1 MDSLEFCCKAEQ
13 RNGATREIGIKK
25 RTLFEDT
32 EFVKG
37 TRLDSEVS
45 PSLRTWQAIW

>member
-1 MDSLEFCCKAEQ
+1 MGSLEFCYKAEQ

-32 EFVKG
+32 KFVKG
-37 TRLDSEVS
+37 TRLDGEVS
-45 PSLRTWQAIW
+45 LSLRRWQAIW